1 MASPVRTRLTLEEF
15 RALPEQKP
23 YLEFWNGEI
32 VQKMAPQRHHALL
45 QVRFATLLDAYGA
58 RQQGTTMTEASIEFL
73 VEGDTRE
80 LIPDVAYWAPGK
92 PVGGPVMQPPT
103 LAVEIRSAGQSLGSL
118 QGKCQYYVRNGVD
131 EAWIVDPEARTVL
144 VYRAGHAQ
152 ASTHSEPAVIDSRNL
167 PGLSIELRQL
177 FAVLDA

>member
-32 VQKMAPQRHHALL
+32 VQKMAPQRHHFELEGEL
-45 QVRFATLLDAYGA
+45 TSVLRAYA
-58 RQQGTTMTEASIEFL
+58 RESGGRAGPEPSIEFL
-73 VEGDTRE
+73 VQGDTRE

-92 PVGGPVMQPPT
+92 PVGGPIMQPPT

-152 ASTHSEPAVIDSRNL
+152 ASTHCEPGVIDSRNL
-167 PGLSIELRQL
+167 PGLRIELRQL